1 MIKPTSRQ
9 LHRPIALLKALR
21 DDAIRLEQ
29 AHAEEIDLIEPS
41 HRHSARNLLHYLSIR
56 QHDIRDLQQD
66 LSALGLSSLGVIEP
80 HVLASLDAVMSILED
95 LSGQSMGPLP
105 EPPVDI
111 RTGPLLLR
119 DHARAL
125 LGPAPQDRFVRIMV
139 TMPSEAATDAQL
151 VKDLLLAGMDVMR
164 INCAHD
170 GPAAWRAM
178 VANLRQ
184 AERAVGRQC
193 RIQADLAGPKL
204 RTGRLRPDGRVMRL
218 GPKRDA
224 FGHLMAPGRIWLTPL
239 DGAEPAP
246 PECRYTLMLEGD
258 LLANLK
264 QGGRLGFS
272 DTRGQAH
279 SLKITGC
286 RGLSCT
292 TEILRTAYVADG
304 TLLQACRDEVVL
316 GEACIRGLPEIIT
329 PILLRPGDT
338 LILARADEPGREA
351 LCDAAGRVIEPARIH
366 CTLAAAFD
374 QVKPGESV
382 WLDDGKIGGIA
393 QANDGAEIW
402 VRITH
407 TGPQGSKL
415 KAEKGINFPD
425 TALSLSSLTAKDLE
439 DLPVLVELVDMVAL
453 SFVRGPED
461 VRRLHDELYRLG
473 ANHLGVVLKIEN
485 RQAFKNLPHILFAG
499 LGSPPMG
506 VMIARGDLAVEV
518 GFERLSEVQQEILW
532 LCEAAHVPVIW
543 ATQILEGMAK
553 KGAPSRAEV
562 SDAAMSIMAECA
574 MLNKGPNIVETVR
587 FLDGVIGRMDE
598 HFVKRRA
605 TLRKLAVAEFKP
617 GGAPHPPLTPHC
629 NVRQ

>member
-9 LHRPIALLKALR
+9 LQRPIALLKALR

-105 EPPVDI
+105 EPPVDF

-258 LLANLK
+258 LLANLQ
-264 QGGRLGFS
+264 QGDRLTFS

-279 SLKITGC
+279 SLKING
-286 RGLSCT
+286 RWGLFCT
-292 TEILRTAYVADG
+292 TEIRRTAYVADG
-304 TLLQACRDEVVL
+304 TLLQAFRDEVVL